1 MRFGSSGNEGEE
13 ENNLNDYMRSTMAE
27 NVQLEVLV

>member
-1 MRFGSSGNEGEE
+1 MRFGSNGNEGEE